1 MTSVKNGVNIFKVKW
16 IFFVI
21 TINLFLV
28 TFVMTEQDITH
39 ANVLSVIG
47 SDRIDFI
54 LRTYLC
60 VYFFPWQKLIII
72 IKVFLERYTIAYDQS
87 LYKQVV
93 YIFDLLT
100 QNVLWPVTFNSW
112 CLLPSFHIGNITF
125 WDTRYRFHRM
135 SRVSRIFGDTGY
147 IFLFSYVWS

>member
-1 MTSVKNGVNIFKVKW
+1 MNLLCYHNKSIFGYLCYDW
-16 IFFVI
+16 
-21 TINLFLV
+21 TRH
-28 TFVMTEQDITH
+28 H
-39 ANVLSVIG
+39 ARYVLSVIG

-135 SRVSRIFGDTGY
+135 SRVSRIFDDTGY
-147 IFLFSYVWS
+147 IFFV